1 MTDPLFRSGT
11 RSAEFFFEHNG
22 VEYTT
27 FPAGWE
33 ENGCDVFELVKTVG
47 EDEVFVDTL
56 YISPLEEVAEAVD
69 RWKTTLK
76 S

>member
-1 MTDPLFRSGT
+1 MADTLFGSGT

-33 ENGCDVFELVKTVG
+33 DNGCDVFELVKTVG

-56 YISPLEEVAEAVD
+56 HISPLEEVADVVE
-69 RWKTTLK
+69 RWKSTLK
-76 S
+76 N